1 MRNGI
6 IKYLLSMMLAS
17 MAAGVFAQ
25 YKVEVVDF
33 KFDPT
38 DRSQVNSPIKDQNG
52 ETCALLIVESP
63 IADLLQFDLGSL
75 GIERREDKDEET
87 WIWVSP
93 DATKMTI
100 ACDGCTKYRD
110 YRMTLTKGSVY
121 RMKVK
126 TGLPKEISQKQNL
139 QIYCINVPFTVSID
153 GAMPDTSR
161 NALYIKEGLDV
172 GSHTISVSAS
182 FCKTYEGMVK
192 LKRSVVRRDTL
203 TLEPW
208 FGFVNVSSNVEGVSV
223 FVDGA
228 LQTGNPPYKL
238 SPGVHKLMVEKK
250 LYKTF
255 ETEIEIVHN
264 QTKPV
269 TVRMEPTFITMQIT
283 SKEKETEIWVDG
295 ALVAIQKAKVDLEY
309 GMHTIQGR
317 LNGCET
323 WQWEQNVTSKTPT
336 ALTIPELVKQYG
348 KVKIS
353 VTPADAEVTLNGRL
367 LNGKNGWY
375 EENLLVGN
383 YLIVVRKED
392 CKTLSEQIQ
401 IEKDQYQFK
410 ALDLEKVRIG
420 VVTIRTDQGVSI
432 NVRDM
437 DTVIYKGST
446 EWTGRLPIGPN
457 VIVLKNPNGLTLE
470 RTIFVNEK
478 HNRKQHI
485 PFYRPLTVKTNS
497 PKVTLQ
503 MKDSNG
509 VNYEIKRNKITK
521 LEPRIYTITATQGQN
536 SEDKK
541 VDLIKQ
547 REAVVRFDLSSS
559 RSSRSYHYHNRYLRG
574 SSRSSSSL
582 SHSSGSSSRS
592 YTSSVSSSSNGT
604 SKSST
609 ASSSASKTERTSRST
624 ASKPT
629 RTSSS
634 GSGENVFQRFYNESG
649 TKFVGIAS
657 AGYIYS
663 LADGAQ
669 WLSVGV
675 LPFRYKMFGMNLL
688 DMEVSITPM
697 MAEYFIYK
705 PTMRFYFPVS
715 KNFALTAY
723 AGACVDLTV
732 PVEKYLLQ
740 ETPTYDFYCGLVG
753 GVSMWFNFLP
763 KIPMDVF
770 AEYRYP
776 LINDM
781 QTQGFYFGVSFLLG
795 VDR

>member
-1 MRNGI
+1 
-6 IKYLLSMMLAS
+6 MMFAC

-33 KFDPT
+33 KHDLT

-100 ACDGCTKYRD
+100 ACEGCTKCRD
-110 YRMTLTKGSVY
+110 HRMQLEKGSVY
-121 RMKVK
+121 RLKVK
-126 TGLPKEISQKQNL
+126 TGLPQEISQKQNL
-139 QIYCINVPFTVSID
+139 QIYCISVPFMVSID

-172 GSHTISVSAS
+172 GSHTVSVSAP
-182 FCKTYEGMVK
+182 FCKTHESMVK
-192 LKRSVVRRDTL
+192 LKRSVARRDTV

-208 FGFVNVSSNVEGVSV
+208 FGFINVNSNVEGVSV

-255 ETEIEIVHN
+255 ETDIEVVHN

-353 VTPADAEVTLNGRL
+353 VTPVDAEVTLNGKL

-375 EENLLVGN
+375 EENLLVGD

-392 CKTLSEQIQ
+392 CKTISEQIR
-401 IEKDQYQFK
+401 IEKDKYQFK
-410 ALDLEKVRIG
+410 TLDLEKVPTG
-420 VVTIRTDQGVSI
+420 KVTICTDKDVSI
-432 NVRDM
+432 SVRDM
-437 DTVIYKGST
+437 DAVIYKGST
-446 EWTGRLPIGPN
+446 EWTGKLPAGPN
-457 VIVLKNPNGLTLE
+457 VIVLKNANGLTLE

-478 HNRKQHI
+478 HNRKQEI
-485 PFYRPLTVKTNS
+485 LFYRSLTVKTNS
-497 PKVTLQ
+497 PKVKLE
-503 MKDSNG
+503 MKDTNG
-509 VNYEIKRNKITK
+509 VNYEIKRNKVTK
-521 LEPRIYTITATQGQN
+521 LEPRIYTITATQGRD
-536 SEDKK
+536 SDDKK

-547 REAVVRFDLSSS
+547 RETVVRFDLSSS
-559 RSSRSYHYHNRYLRG
+559 RSSRSHHYHSSYSWG
-574 SSRSSSSL
+574 SSRSSSS
-582 SHSSGSSSRS
+582 SSRSSGSSSRS
-592 YTSSVSSSSNGT
+592 SYTSSASSSSNGA

-609 ASSSASKTERTSRST
+609 ASSSASKTARTSSST

-634 GSGENVFQRFYNESG
+634 GSGENVFQRFYNYSG

-657 AGYIYS
+657 AGYTYS
-663 LADGAQ
+663 LEDGAQ

-688 DMEVSITPM
+688 DMEVSMTPM

-723 AGACVDLTV
+723 AGACVDLTM
-732 PVEKYLLQ
+732 PVEKYILQ

-753 GVSMWFNFLP
+753 GVSMWFNFWP
-763 KIPMDVF
+763 NIPMDVF

-776 LINDM
+776 LVNNM

>member
-1 MRNGI
+1 
-6 IKYLLSMMLAS
+6 
-17 MAAGVFAQ
+17 MAFAGMACGVLAQ
-25 YKVEVVDF
+25 YKVEVADF
-33 KFDPT
+33 RPDPT

-100 ACDGCTKYRD
+100 ACEGCAKCRD
-110 YRMTLTKGSVY
+110 YRMTLAKGSVY
-121 RMKVK
+121 RVKVK
-126 TGLPKEISQKQNL
+126 TGLPKEISRKQNL
-139 QIYCINVPFTVSID
+139 QIYCISVPFMVSID
-153 GAMPDTSR
+153 GAAPDTSR
-161 NALYIKEGLDV
+161 NALYVKEGLDV
-172 GSHTISVSAS
+172 GSHVVSVSAP
-182 FCKTYEGMVK
+182 FCKTHEGLVK
-192 LKRSVVRRDTL
+192 LKRSVAHRDTIK
-203 TLEPW
+203 LEPW
-208 FGFVNVSSNVEGVSV
+208 YGFIEVNSNVEGVSV
-223 FVDGA
+223 FVDGV

-255 ETEIEIVHN
+255 ETEIEVVHN
-264 QTKPV
+264 QTKPIA
-269 TVRMEPTFITMQIT
+269 VRMEPTFITMQIT
-283 SKEKETEIWVDG
+283 SKEKDTEIWVDG
-295 ALVAIQKAKVDLEY
+295 ALVATQKAKVDLEY

-336 ALTIPELVKQYG
+336 VLTIPELVKQYG
-348 KVKIS
+348 KLKIS
-353 VTPADAEVTLNGRL
+353 VKPDDAEVTLNGKL

-375 EENLLVGN
+375 EEHLLVGD

-392 CKTLSEQIQ
+392 CKTISEQIH
-401 IEKDQYQFK
+401 IEKDKYQFK
-410 ALDLEKVRIG
+410 PFDLEKVPTG
-420 VVTIRTDQGVSI
+420 EVTISTDKDVSI
-432 NVRDM
+432 NVRDI
-437 DTVIYKGST
+437 DAVIYKGSSV
-446 EWTGRLPIGPN
+446 WTGKLPVGPN
-457 VIVLKNPNGLTLE
+457 VIVLKHTNGLTLE

-485 PFYRPLTVKTNS
+485 PFYRLLTVKTNS

-503 MKDSNG
+503 MKDTNG
-509 VNYEIKRNKITK
+509 VNYEIKRNKVTK
-521 LEPRIYTITATQGQN
+521 LEPRIYTITATQGRD

-547 REAVVRFDLSSS
+547 REAVVRFDLSGSQSS
-559 RSSRSYHYHNRYLRG
+559 PSYHYHRSYSRG
-574 SSRSSSSL
+574 SSRSSSGSY
-582 SHSSGSSSRS
+582 SSSNRSYGSSSGSYGSS
-592 YTSSVSSSSNGT
+592 YTSSASSSSKET
-604 SKSST
+604 KKSST
-609 ASSSASKTERTSRST
+609 SLSSYSKSENKSRST
-624 ASKPT
+624 DSKPA

-634 GSGENVFQRFYNESG
+634 GSGENVFQRFYNYSG

-657 AGYIYS
+657 AGYTYS
-663 LADGAQ
+663 LEDGAQ

-688 DMEVSITPM
+688 DMEVSMTPM

-723 AGACVDLTV
+723 AGACVDLTM
-732 PVEKYLLQ
+732 PVEKYILQ

-763 KIPMDVF
+763 KLPMDVF

-781 QTQGFYFGVSFLLG
+781 QTQGFYFGVSFLVG

>member
-1 MRNGI
+1 
-6 IKYLLSMMLAS
+6 MMFAC

-25 YKVEVVDF
+25 YKVEIVDF
-33 KFDPT
+33 KHDLT

-100 ACDGCTKYRD
+100 ACEGCTKCRD
-110 YRMTLTKGSVY
+110 HRMQLEKGSVY
-121 RMKVK
+121 RLKVK
-126 TGLPKEISQKQNL
+126 TGLPQEISQKQNL
-139 QIYCINVPFTVSID
+139 QIYCISVPFMVSID

-172 GSHTISVSAS
+172 GSHTISVSAP
-182 FCKTYEGMVK
+182 FCKTHESMVK
-192 LKRSVVRRDTL
+192 LKRSVARRDTV

-208 FGFVNVSSNVEGVSV
+208 FGFINVNSNVEGVSV

-228 LQTGNPPYKL
+228 MQTGNPPYKL

-255 ETEIEIVHN
+255 ETEIEVVHA

-309 GMHTIQGR
+309 GVHTIQGR
-317 LNGCET
+317 RNGCET
-323 WQWEQNVTSKTPT
+323 WQWEQNVTSKTTT

-348 KVKIS
+348 TLKLS
-353 VTPADAEVTLNGRL
+353 VTPVDAEVTLNGKL

-375 EENLLVGN
+375 EEKLLVGD

-392 CKTLSEQIQ
+392 CKTISEQIR
-401 IEKDQYQFK
+401 IEKDSSTVVRRE
-410 ALDLEKVRIG
+410 LEKVPTG
-420 VVTIRTDQGVSI
+420 EVTIRTDKDVSI

-437 DTVIYKGST
+437 DAVIYKGST
-446 EWTGRLPIGPN
+446 EWTGRLPVGPN
-457 VIVLKNPNGLTLE
+457 VIVLKNTNGLTLE
-470 RTIFVNEK
+470 QTIFVDEK
-478 HNRKQHI
+478 RHHKQHI
-485 PFYRPLTVKTNS
+485 PFYRSLTIKTNS

-503 MKDSNG
+503 MKDTNG
-509 VNYEIKRNKITK
+509 VNYEIKRNKVTK
-521 LEPRIYTITATQGQN
+521 LEPRIYTITATQGSN
-536 SEDKK
+536 SECKTVNLVQQK
-541 VDLIKQ
+541 S
-547 REAVVRFDLSSS
+547 EVVRFNLSSGRSSRSHHYHSRYSWGSS
-559 RSSRSYHYHNRYLRG
+559 RSSRKSH
-574 SSRSSSSL
+574 SSSST
-582 SHSSGSSSRS
+582 SYGSSSS
-592 YTSSVSSSSNGT
+592 TLSNSSSRE
-604 SKSST
+604 SKESST
-609 ASSSASKTERTSRST
+609 ASSSYSKSENKSRS
-624 ASKPT
+624 SSSRSE

-634 GSGENVFQRFYNESG
+634 GSKEKVHHRFYDYAG
-649 TKFVGIAS
+649 TKFVGVLS
-657 AGYIYS
+657 AGYTYS
-663 LADGAQ
+663 IADGTQ
-669 WLSVGV
+669 WLSAGI

-688 DMEVSITPM
+688 DMEMSLTPM
-697 MAEYFIYK
+697 AKYFIYK

-723 AGACVDLTV
+723 AGACVDLTM
-732 PVEKYLLQ
+732 PVEKYILK
-740 ETPTYDFYCGLVG
+740 ETPTCDFYCGVLG
-753 GVSMWFNFLP
+753 GMSLWFNFLSN
-763 KIPMDVF
+763 IPMDVF

-776 LINDM
+776 LINNI
-781 QTQGFYFGVSFLLG
+781 QEQGFYVGVSLLLG